1 MEALNALFRLA
12 DARGLFQC
20 LDPLIKERL
29 FLYADDVILF
39 VTPHEQ
45 DLVLARGILELFAAD
60 SGLKTNIQKCLI
72 CPIQCYLEDTVNLMQ
87 HFPSKLSPLPITYL
101 GIPLAARKLKKCEL
115 QPLVDK
121 VNDCLPTWKANML
134 SKAGRAVLVK
144 AKLSAIPVHTAM
156 AITLSPWVIKC
167 IDKRRRAFLWTGSDS
182 AKGGN
187 CLLAWPK
194 VCRPPDLGGLG
205 FLDLQLFGYALR
217 MRWLWFKRTD
227 PSRPW
232 ADLPDVAEPL
242 VVAMFH
248 VSVSVQVGDGHN
260 TLF

>member
-1 MEALNALFRLA
+1 
-12 DARGLFQC
+12 
-20 LDPLIKERL
+20 
-29 FLYADDVILF
+29 
-39 VTPHEQ
+39 
-45 DLVLARGILELFAAD
+45 VLTKGILELFAAD
-60 SGLKTNIQKCLI
+60 SGLRTNIEKCLTS
-72 CPIQCYLEDTVNLMQ
+72 PIQCFLEDTVSLLQ

-121 VNDCLPTWKANML
+121 VNDCLPTWKAKLL

-156 AITLSPWVIKC
+156 ANALPPWVIKC
-167 IDKRRRAFLWTGSDS
+167 IDKHCRAFLWTGSDS
-182 AKGGN
+182 AKLGN
-187 CLLAWPK
+187 CLLAWSK

-205 FLDLQLFGYALR
+205 FLDLELFGYALR

-232 ADLPDVAEPL
+232 DNLPDVAEPL
-242 VVAMFH
+242 VTSMFH
-248 VSVSVQVGDGHN
+248 ASVSVQIGDRQN
-260 TLF
+260 SLF